1 MDVSS
6 KPVTLHPASAA
17 TDHTAVRLA
26 LLERTVLRLR
36 REMDRMARVMALLE
50 HDRAVERIMSAQPS
64 VLDRIGSWLGQW
76 ATWLS
81 PWSSRTRPRTHRPA
95 A

>member
-6 KPVTLHPASAA
+6 AQPVPLSHGSSHDHSAE
-17 TDHTAVRLA
+17 RLA
-26 LLERTVLRLR
+26 LLERTVVRLR

-50 HDRAVERIMSAQPS
+50 HDRAVERIMSAQPG
-64 VLDRIGSWLGQW
+64 VLDRLSSWLGQW

-81 PWSSRTRPRTHRPA
+81 PWSARTRPRAQRPA